1 MKRALLRYAKQ
12 RFDAM
17 KSSHEHYSDQNG
29 SLSILAAP
37 ISPTPK
43 IIIETFLPC
52 LKIDQNSLIV
62 DLGCGDGRWL
72 FAANSFTNCRCL
84 GIDVDEERLTIARND
99 ILKHNLQDLATVRRQ
114 DVFEFVKESEDILAA
129 DVIVLYL
136 FREAMADM
144 GTLLRQRLDLNP
156 DREESTTASKS
167 VQILSVG
174 FALAGWTSAYEE
186 KIGGIRVY
194 LYRT

>member
-1 MKRALLRYAKQ
+1 MKRALIRYAKQ
-12 RFDAM
+12 RFDVM
-17 KSSHEHYSDQNG
+17 KASHEQDNDQNA
-29 SLSILAAP
+29 SSSTLAAP
-37 ISPTPK
+37 ISPTPN
-43 IIIETFLPC
+43 IIIESFLPR
-52 LKIDQNSLIV
+52 LKIDRNSLLV

-72 FAANSFTNCRCL
+72 FAANSFTSCRCL

-99 ILKHNLQDLATVRRQ
+99 IVIHKLQDLVTVRRQ
-114 DVFEFVKESEDILAA
+114 DVFEFVKESEDILGA

-136 FREAMADM
+136 FREAMADL
-144 GTLLRQRLDLNP
+144 GTLLGQRLVLNP

>member
-1 MKRALLRYAKQ
+1 
-12 RFDAM
+12 
-17 KSSHEHYSDQNG
+17 
-29 SLSILAAP
+29 
-37 ISPTPK
+37 
-43 IIIETFLPC
+43 
-52 LKIDQNSLIV
+52 
-62 DLGCGDGRWL
+62 
-72 FAANSFTNCRCL
+72 
-84 GIDVDEERLTIARND
+84 VDEERLTIARND
-99 ILKHNLQDLATVRRQ
+99 ILKHNLQDLVTVRRQ